1 MKIRYIRYR
10 GVKSSMASR
19 VDPELKKIFGT
30 ADGRRL
36 EQWLNRSAEWIRQ
49 HGFPLVKVGE
59 DEAGPWWEIVVGGGD
74 AQWCLAP
81 TQVKGHMGGAYG
93 VCDKR
98 AGWGTAHEGA
108 GPCKR
113 HDKLVDDVVAGGDG
127 YRGRIGAWVMAHGF
141 AVALDVTPWQ
151 ALLTAV
157 KIAAGRVAFI
167 EAKLGQAVNDTDF
180 EPSGDLA
187 WWVRQSELWHDRMAK
202 VAKMAIDAG
211 VAERLVKQVELEAEL
226 MLKATQLTFSE
237 LGLDEMTRERALGI
251 MSRHLLELESAET
264 LEILEVLD

>member
-1 MKIRYIRYR
+1 MYQR
-10 GVKSSMASR
+10 GEQRKLSR
-19 VDPELKKIFGT
+19 VDPELAGIFGT

-36 EQWLNRSAEWIRQ
+36 EQWLNRSAEWVMQ

-59 DEAGPWWEIVVGGGD
+59 DEAGPWWEIVTKGGE

-81 TQVKGHMGGAYG
+81 TQVRAHMGGAYG

-113 HDKLVDDVVAGGDG
+113 HDKLVDDVAAGGDG
-127 YRGRIGAWVMAHGF
+127 HRGRIGAWVMAHGF
-141 AVALDVTPWQ
+141 ARALDVTPWE

-157 KIAAGRVAFI
+157 KIAAGRVAYI
-167 EAKLGQAVNDTDF
+167 EAKLGEAYSDEQL
-180 EPSGDLA
+180 EGGGELA
-187 WWVRQSELWHDRMAK
+187 WWVKQAELWHDRMAK

-211 VAERLVKQVELEAEL
+211 VAERMVRQIELEAEL
-226 MLKATQLTFSE
+226 MLKAATRTFDE
-237 LGLDEMTRERALGI
+237 LGLDEVQRERALGT
-251 MSRHLLELESAET
+251 MSRHLLELEAAEVVNT
-264 LEILEVLD
+264 LEVLD